1 MKETLNDSFNNFDTI
16 MRNNNFGILPS
27 SPSPFNPQNISYY
40 HNELSPNNEKESDK
54 QESHSNIKIEEETPQ
69 LNLKF
74 EQNTPTVE
82 ENEKSNDND
91 NNKEIPRN
99 TGETKNTSSIISNR
113 IEVVPTIQN
122 IVCTANLNCKL
133 NLKEIA
139 LQANNVKYEPKKFTG
154 LIMKIKKPK
163 ATALIFPNGKIVCL
177 GTKNEQEAKLAC
189 RKFAK
194 IIAHLQFDVK
204 LRNIRIQN
212 IVGSYDMNFEIPL
225 SALYFHIKLNT
236 GSTVAYEPEQF
247 PGLIY
252 HYLLPNKEDDDE
264 NSKNPNI
271 VFLIFHSGKIVIA
284 GAKKINQI
292 NEAFSQV
299 YTLLHKFK
307 GRKK

>member
-1 MKETLNDSFNNFDTI
+1 MKKVLNDSFSNFNNI
-16 MRNNNFGILPS
+16 IYNNNFGVLPS
-27 SPSPFNPQNISYY
+27 SPSPYNPQNISYY
-40 HNELSPNNEKESDK
+40 NNELSPNNEKESDN
-54 QESHSNIKIEEETPQ
+54 QESNSEEKTSQ

-74 EQNTPTVE
+74 EQNTPRVE
-82 ENEKSNDND
+82 KNEKS
-91 NNKEIPRN
+91 KEIPVN
-99 TGETKNTSSIISNR
+99 TGETKNTSNEIISNG

-122 IVCTANLNCKL
+122 IVCTADLNCKL

-139 LQANNVKYEPKKFTG
+139 LQAYNVKYEPKKFTG

-177 GTKNEQEAKLAC
+177 GTKNEQQANLAC

-194 IIAHLQFDVK
+194 IINNLQFDVRIQNFK
-204 LRNIRIQN
+204 IQN
-212 IVGSYDMNFEIPL
+212 IVGSYDLKFKILL
-225 SALYFHIKLNT
+225 SALYFHIKSNT
-236 GSTVAYEPEQF
+236 GSTVAYEPEVF

-252 HYLLPNKEDDDE
+252 HYLLPNKDGDDE

-292 NEAFSQV
+292 YEAFHQV

-307 GRKK
+307 DRKK